1 MVSSAFSTSAMAAIM
16 AVAFSASAFGQTE
29 EYPSPLE
36 AQVAVGVPQEKV
48 EGPFEF
54 RSNVFPGTVR
64 EYWVYVPAKYDSAK
78 PPALMIVQDGPGL
91 ANNWSLPAVLDN
103 LIHSGEIPIQLGIFV
118 NPGSVA
124 ASNENAQPRCNRSF
138 EDIYAGSWWRRNLST
153 AELNFP
159 TA

>member
-36 AQVAVGVPQEKV
+36 TQVAVGVPQEKV

-124 ASNENAQPRCNRSF
+124 AST
-138 EDIYAGSWWRRNLST
+138 ST
-153 AELNFP
+153 IS
-159 TA
+159 TR